1 MVQFKNACCFILLS
15 PLGTTAPRTIDLSD
29 EPKACTP
36 MVTLRFGLSGIIT
49 CSILQLPF
57 AKQYCGISVVVF
69 GNVKVLS
76 LSMKFSLTR
85 VASCSTLASFMS
97 RVASCGKLFSCSSI
111 PVMRFKSSSFSLTFS
126 GVTIFIFVALRYGC
140 RKDEALYEAYPI
152 FVNSLLMSPEA
163 SNVSTTVPSASVVT
177 FNFASAMLMVSRQI
191 VMSNNLLIILLLL
204 KLILLKPSRNR
215 YSASARQK
223 CC

>member
-1 MVQFKNACCFILLS
+1 MVLF
-15 PLGTTAPRTIDLSD
+15 PLGSTAPRTIDLSD
-29 EPKACTP
+29 EPKACPP
-36 MVTLRFGLSGIIT
+36 MVTLRLGLSGIIT
-49 CSILQLPF
+49 CSMLQLPF

-69 GNVKVLS
+69 GNVKVLR
-76 LSMKFSLTR
+76 LSMKCRLTR

-97 RVASCGKLFSCSSI
+97 RFSNFEKLFSSSAI
-111 PVMRFKSSSFSLTFS
+111 PVMRFKSSSLSLTFS
-126 GVTIFIFVALRYGC
+126 GVTIFIFVALRCGFS
-140 RKDEALYEAYPI
+140 RSEALYEAYPI

-163 SNVSTTVPSASVVT
+163 SNVSTTVPSASVDT
-177 FNFASAMLMVSRQI
+177 FNFASAIPMVSRQI